1 MQRKF
6 SIELLRECQRV
17 LSKKAGYSISEDQA
31 EIALE
36 AFARLGNLALRV
48 LDLKNNKQPNEQ
60 NNSNR

>member
-17 LSKKAGYSISEDQA
+17 LSKKAGFPISEDQA

-48 LDLKNNKQPNEQ
+48 LELRDNKKPNAKNN
-60 NNSNR
+60 SH